1 MRESVDFIIIGFQGC
16 GTTTLFQ
23 HLRKHPQIFM
33 PFNKE
38 CNWEK
43 GMDKILFMSK
53 YFPKDYKN
61 KTIGHATPSFT
72 YSVDMADITK
82 KYFPNAKL
90 VAITRPRHEQI
101 RSSWRGRVRRG
112 DEFRSLEECLNDQ
125 FYIDRADFNSILKK
139 YKEYY
144 KNDLLELK
152 LSDLKDNPESV
163 MNDIH
168 EFLKIKEFQSPA
180 LGREYNAGLIS
191 PNKLIR
197 VLKKIPGKQLIS
209 SKIRSKIWWFLE
221 IKGRKFKK

>member
-1 MRESVDFIIIGFQGC
+1 
-16 GTTTLFQ
+16 
-23 HLRKHPQIFM
+23 M

-43 GMDKILFMSK
+43 GMNNIMYMEK
-53 YFPKDYKN
+53 YFPKEYKN
-61 KTIGHATPSFT
+61 KTIGHVTPSFT
-72 YSVDMADITK
+72 YSADMADITK

-90 VAITRPRHEQI
+90 VVITRPRNEQI

-112 DEFRSLEECLNDQ
+112 DEFRPLEECLNSQ
-125 FYIDRADFNSILKK
+125 FYIDRSDFNSILKK

-144 KNDLLELK
+144 KNDLLELN
-152 LSDLKDNPESV
+152 LSDLKNDPKSV

-168 EFLKIKEFQSPA
+168 KFLKIKEFQSPT
-180 LGREYNAGLIS
+180 LGREYNAGLIN
-191 PNKLIR
+191 PNKFIT